1 MTHIKLQ
8 PDIFGTLRIQS
19 CHIQNPGL
27 SKTRAIF
34 KSLSDMQD
42 DDDAYSKPHFPE
54 YLGIFRDTDAYSAT
68 LTVAQPEGERGGLPC
83 VF

>member
-1 MTHIKLQ
+1 MKLQ
-8 PDIFGTLRIQS
+8 PDIFGTLRIQP

-34 KSLSDMQD
+34 KSLSNMQD
-42 DDDAYSKPHFPE
+42 DDDACSKPHFAE
-54 YLGIFRDTDAYSAT
+54 YLGIFSDTNSVT
-68 LTVAQPEGERGGLPC
+68 LTGAQPEGERGGFSC